1 VPHATNDV
9 PLAQKQLRAHALSLD
24 DAPKAFA
31 LQLLERVPF
40 LAALSADDRRW
51 LADRVRRRAYTRGDI
66 VFQKDDPGQSLFIV
80 EEGQVRIYMPG
91 AQGTDLTLAV
101 MGPQEFFG
109 DMSLLDGRP
118 RSASASAITDA
129 TLVSLERADFTN
141 LLRARPDA
149 ALAILAEIT
158 GRLRGSDQMAS
169 DLAFLDA
176 SGRLA
181 RKLIELADRHGVPR
195 DGGILLNASLTQ
207 EDLANMIGVTRESV
221 NRNLSMFRR
230 LGLVGSEG
238 RKIVIRDLENLRT
251 YCE

>member
-1 VPHATNDV
+1 M
-9 PLAQKQLRAHALSLD
+9 
-24 DAPKAFA
+24 
-31 LQLLERVPF
+31 QLLERIPF
-40 LAALSADDRRW
+40 LRALAPEDLSW
-51 LADRVRRRAYTRGDI
+51 LGERMRRRRFPRGDI
-66 VFQKDDPGQSLFIV
+66 IFQKDDPGQSLFII
-80 EEGQVRIYMPG
+80 ESGSVRIYMPG

-101 MGPQEFFG
+101 MGPGDFFG

-118 RSASASAITDA
+118 RSASASAAAESVLLSVERTDF
-129 TLVSLERADFTN
+129 SN

-149 ALAILAEIT
+149 ALAILEVIA
-158 GRLRGSDQMAS
+158 GRLRESDQMAS

-181 RKLIELADRHGVPR
+181 RKLLELGEANGVKR
-195 DGGILLNASLTQ
+195 GDGVLLNTSLTQ

-230 LGLVGSEG
+230 MGLLGREG
-238 RKIVIRDLENLRT
+238 RKIVVRDTERLRS